1 MWMLHLYIN
10 IYKESDIEKA
20 EGERREREIPSRA
33 FYGLRSPEASRK
45 RPDEIGSTTA
55 PTRVPRLMLS
65 LSLIP
70 FILLFPLLYWMLADV
85 HMAAIDPLAMAID
98 YDRLQQRCIH
108 LISPTVAYFK

>member
-65 LSLIP
+65 LSLS
-70 FILLFPLLYWMLADV
+70 FLLFFFFLCFIGCWLTFTWLP
-85 HMAAIDPLAMAID
+85 
-98 YDRLQQRCIH
+98 
-108 LISPTVAYFK
+108 